1 MRKLFGLSLVA
12 AMAVGGAFAA
22 QAAEVTL
29 TVHHFLS
36 PKAPAQTKMLE
47 PWAER
52 VAKASNGRI
61 EVKIFP
67 SMALGGKPPELYQQ
81 VRDGVVDIVWT
92 LPGYTPGV
100 FPRTEVFEL
109 PTVHRG
115 DARATNAAIQEIFPM
130 IAEDFKDVKPL
141 LVHVHAGNA
150 LHTASKKVTSLDDV
164 KGMKIRTPSRTGG
177 WIIEEWS
184 ADPVGMPLPDL
195 SQSLSKG
202 IVEGALVPF
211 EIFPPMK
218 LAELTKYSLVGGGN
232 ERFGTSTFLF
242 AMNQSRYDQLPDDL
256 KKVIDDS
263 IGPAFSEEM
272 GIAWNEVEKP
282 GEGMQIDSGGEILH
296 LDADAKAAFD
306 AAGERVV
313 AKWIEEANARG
324 VDGAALVEAAR
335 KAVANNSNSN

>member
-1 MRKLFGLSLVA
+1 MKKFFGLSLMA
-12 AMAVGGAFAA
+12 AFAIGGAIAA

-47 PWAER
+47 PWAQR
-52 VAKASNGRI
+52 VSEASNGRI

-67 SMALGGKPPELYQQ
+67 SMSLGGKPPELYQQ

-109 PTVHRG
+109 PTVHKG

-150 LHTASKKVTSLDDV
+150 LHTTSKKVTSLADV

-177 WIIEEWS
+177 WILEEWS

-195 SQSLSKG
+195 PQSLSKG
-202 IVEGALVPF
+202 VVEGALVPF

-218 LAELTKYSLVGGGN
+218 LAELTKYSLVGGNN

-242 AMNQSRYDQLPDDL
+242 AMNKDRYNKLPDDL

-263 IGPAFSEEM
+263 IGAAFSEEM
-272 GIAWNEVEKP
+272 GVAWNDVEKP
-282 GEGMQIDSGGEILH
+282 GEGMQEKSGGEIIE

-306 AAGERVV
+306 TAGEKVV
-313 AKWIEEANARG
+313 AKWIEEANSRG
-324 VDGAALVEAAR
+324 IDGKKLVEEAR
-335 KAVANNSNSN
+335 KAVAHHSN

>member
-1 MRKLFGLSLVA
+1 MKKLIGLTLATAVA
-12 AMAVGGAFAA
+12 IAGAVSA

-29 TVHHFLS
+29 TLHHFLS
-36 PKAPAQTKMLE
+36 PKAPAHTKMLE
-47 PWAER
+47 PWAQRIAE
-52 VAKASNGRI
+52 ASNGRI

-92 LPGYTPGV
+92 VPGYTPGV

-109 PTVHRG
+109 PTVHQG
-115 DARATNAAIQEIFPM
+115 DAKATNAAIREVFPM
-130 IAEDFKDVKPL
+130 LAEDFTDVKPL

-164 KGMKIRTPSRTGG
+164 KGMKIRTPSRSGG
-177 WIIEEWS
+177 WMIEEWG

-202 IVEGALVPF
+202 VVEGGLVPF
-211 EIFPPMK
+211 EIFPPFK

-232 ERFGTSTFLF
+232 ERFGTATFLF
-242 AMNQSRYDQLPDDL
+242 AMNKDTYNNLPDDL
-256 KKVIDDS
+256 KKVIDDN

-272 GIAWNEVEKP
+272 GVVWNEVEKP
-282 GEGMQIDSGGEILH
+282 GEGMQEKSGGEIVH
-296 LDADAKAAFD
+296 LDATAKANFD
-306 AAGERVV
+306 AAGEKVV
-313 AKWIEEANARG
+313 ARWIKEVSDRG
-324 VDGAALVEAAR
+324 IDGQKLVDAAR
-335 KAVANNSNSN
+335 KAVADNSK